1 MQRAW
6 VRPWEMLLLP
16 PSPSLAAGAE
26 GKPHFAAL
34 DFNRSCFTCVSHS
47 SSQLPAMRLTWKGLQ
62 QFRYGLRQDTNTTF
76 N

>member
-34 DFNRSCFTCVSHS
+34 DFNRSRFTCVSHRS
-47 SSQLPAMRLTWKGLQ
+47 GQLPAMRLAWKGLQ
-62 QFRYGLRQDTNTTF
+62 QFGYRLRQDTNTTF